1 MNGAPAG
8 SKGFL
13 GRIIEFS
20 LRFRGVVL
28 ILAVV
33 LIGFGLYSLT
43 RAKYD
48 VFPEFAPPQ
57 VVIQT
62 EAPSLAPEQVEVLV
76 TQQVENAINGVAGI
90 ESLRSNSIQG
100 LSVVTATFGPSS
112 DIYRNRQVIAE
123 RLTSVTGQLPQ
134 GVQPPVMT
142 PLTSSTSVVLAVG
155 LTSDKQSLMDL
166 RTLADWTIKQRL
178 LAVPGVAK
186 VAVFGGEAKQ
196 LQIQVHP
203 ERLVQHRL
211 SFAEVISA
219 ARNATGVRGAGFI
232 DNPNQRIVLQSEGQR
247 TTPRTLAQT
256 VVLHQNSSNVTLG
269 DVADIAEA
277 PEPLIGEASIMGK
290 PGVQLVV
297 SEQYGANTLQV
308 SQRVEAAL
316 QGLRPA
322 VEAQGVALTSD
333 LFRPANFIQTATS
346 NVASSLAIGSVLVVI
361 VLFLFLFNIRTALI
375 SIAAIPLSLLVAVT
389 VLEYFGYSL
398 NTMTLGG
405 LAIAIGLLVDDA
417 VITVENIFRRL
428 RENSDEAD
436 PRPPLTVVLS
446 AAWEVR
452 SAVVYA
458 TLAIALVFVP
468 VLTMSGIAGRLFAP
482 LGVAYILAT
491 LASLLVALTVTPA
504 LSLTLLGGRRL
515 AVHEPPVVRWSK
527 ARYGKTLTR
536 VEKHHKA
543 VVVGI
548 VVLTIATLATVP
560 FFGGG
565 FIPELKEGHFIIHM
579 SAVPGT
585 SLQESQRLGQR
596 VTQELLKLPFVR
608 AVGQRAGRA
617 EKADDTWGTHYS
629 EIDVDLKP
637 LKGDEAESSQAD
649 IRKVL
654 ANFPGVNFAVKTFL
668 TERVEETLSG
678 YTASVVVNLFG
689 DDLDTLDAKA
699 QEVAKALASV
709 KGAAEVQVQSP
720 PGTPKL
726 MVRLQQDQIAR
737 WGLTAVEVMD
747 AIRHAY
753 DGESVGQV
761 YEGNR
766 VFGVSVILAPSQRRT
781 IGDVGALPLRNPD
794 GVYVQ
799 LRQLAD
805 LYETSGRYIV
815 LHNGARR
822 VQTITANVS
831 GRDVNSFVSEA
842 QKQLGASV
850 QLPSGYYVEFS
861 GAAAAQAQS
870 SRDLAVHSLL
880 AGIALVLL
888 LSLVMGSRRNLMLVL
903 VNVPFALV
911 GGILAVFAGGGWL
924 SIGSMVGFVTLFG
937 ITLRNSIMMLS
948 HYEHLVIDEGL
959 AWGPEAAIRGASER
973 LSPILMTAL
982 VTALGLLPLAIGSG
996 DPGRE
1001 IEGPMALVILG
1012 GLVTSTALNLLILPG
1027 LALRYAR
1034 FGQSDQAESSPGK
1047 PVQIVSP

>member
-1 MNGAPAG
+1 M
-8 SKGFL
+8 KGPDKRFL
-13 GRIIEFS
+13 GGVIGFS

-28 ILAVV
+28 ILAAV

-62 EAPSLAPEQVEVLV
+62 EAPGLAPEQVEMLV
-76 TQQVENAINGVAGI
+76 TQLVENSINGVAGI

-100 LSVVTATFGPSS
+100 LSVVTATFGPKS

-123 RLTSVTGQLPQ
+123 RLTSLTGQLPQ

-142 PLTSSTSVVLAVG
+142 PLTSSTSVVLAIG
-155 LTSDKQSLMDL
+155 LTSDKQSLMEL
-166 RTLADWTIKQRL
+166 RTVADWTVKQRL

-196 LQIQVHP
+196 LQIQIRP
-203 ERLVQHRL
+203 ERLIQYRL
-211 SFAEVISA
+211 SLGEVLAA

-232 DNPNQRIVLQSEGQR
+232 DNPNQRIVLQSEGQAL
-247 TTPRTLAQT
+247 TPSALAKT
-256 VVLHQNSSNVTLG
+256 VVLHQNGINVTLG

-290 PGVQLVV
+290 PGVQVVV
-297 SEQYGANTLQV
+297 SEQYGANTLEV
-308 SQRVEAAL
+308 TQRVESAL
-316 QGLRPA
+316 EELRPA
-322 VEAQGVALTSD
+322 VETQGISLTHD
-333 LFRPANFIQTATS
+333 LFRPANFIQVATD
-346 NVASSLAIGSVLVVI
+346 NVKSSLAIGGVLVVV
-361 VLFLFLFNIRTALI
+361 VLFLFLFNLRTALI
-375 SIAAIPLSLLVAVT
+375 SIAAIPLSLLMAVT
-389 VLEYFGYSL
+389 VMEYFGYSL

-405 LAIAIGLLVDDA
+405 LAISIGLLVDDA

-428 RENSDEAD
+428 RENGDDAEPKPA
-436 PRPPLTVVLS
+436 LNVVLT

-482 LGVAYILAT
+482 LGVAYIVAT

-504 LSLTLLGGRRL
+504 LSLTLLSGRRL
-515 AVHEPPVVRWSK
+515 AAHEPPLVRWSK
-527 ARYGKTLTR
+527 AKYGAALAR
-536 VEKHHKA
+536 VERHHKG
-543 VVVGI
+543 VIVGV
-548 VVLTIATLATVP
+548 VVLTVATLATLP
-560 FFGGG
+560 YFGGG
-565 FIPELKEGHFIIHM
+565 FIPELKEGHFIVHM

-585 SLQESQRLGQR
+585 ALQESQRLGRQ
-596 VTQELLKLPFVR
+596 VTLELLKLPFVR
-608 AVGQRAGRA
+608 AVGQRVGRA
-617 EKADDTWGTHYS
+617 EKGDDTWGTHYS

-637 LKGDEAESSQAD
+637 LQGEGAETAQAD

-654 ANFPGVNFAVKTFL
+654 AAFPGVNFAVKTFL

-678 YTASVVVNLFG
+678 YTASVVVNVYG
-689 DDLDTLDAKA
+689 TDLDTLDAKA
-699 QEVAKALASV
+699 QEVAKALGRV
-709 KGAAEVQVQSP
+709 PGATEIQVQSP
-720 PGTPKL
+720 PGTPQL
-726 MVRLQQDQIAR
+726 MVRLRQDQVAR
-737 WGLTAVEVMD
+737 WGLTSVEVLE
-747 AIRHAY
+747 AVRSAF
-753 DGESVGQV
+753 DGESVGQT

-766 VFGVSVILAPSQRRT
+766 VFGISAILVPSRRRT
-781 IGDVGALPLRNPD
+781 IDDVGMLPLRNPD

-799 LRQLAD
+799 LRQVANI
-805 LYETSGRYIV
+805 YETSGRYIV

-831 GRDVNSFVSEA
+831 GRDVNSFDNEA
-842 QKQLGASV
+842 KALIANSV
-850 QLPSGYYVEFS
+850 TLPPGSYVEFT

-870 SRDLAVHSLL
+870 THDLVVHSLL

-888 LSLVMGSRRNLMLVL
+888 LSLVMGSTRNLLLVL
-903 VNVPFALV
+903 VNLPFALV

-948 HYEHLVIDEGL
+948 HYEHLVTDEGL
-959 AWGPEAAIRGASER
+959 EWGPEAAIRGASER

-1012 GLVTSTALNLLILPG
+1012 GLVTSTALNLLVLPG

-1034 FGQSDQAESSPGK
+1034 FGTSDLAEPGQVK
-1047 PVQIVSP
+1047 SIEAA

>member
-1 MNGAPAG
+1 MSAANMR

-13 GRIIEFS
+13 GRVIGFS
-20 LRFRGVVL
+20 LHFRGVVL

-33 LIGFGLYSLT
+33 LIGFGLYSLSL
-43 RAKYD
+43 AKYD

-62 EAPSLAPEQVEVLV
+62 EAPGLAPEQVEVLV
-76 TQQVENAINGVAGI
+76 TQPVENSINGVAGI

-100 LSVVTATFGPSS
+100 LSVVTATFGPRS

-123 RLTSVTGQLPQ
+123 RLASLTGQLPQ

-142 PLTSSTSVVLAVG
+142 PLTSSTSVVLAIG
-155 LTSDKQSLMDL
+155 LTSDKHSLMEL

-196 LQIQVHP
+196 LQIQVRP
-203 ERLVQHRL
+203 EKLIQHGL
-211 SFAEVISA
+211 SLAEVVAA

-232 DNPNQRIVLQSEGQR
+232 DNPNQRIVLQSEGQEM
-247 TTPRTLAQT
+247 TPRALAQT
-256 VVLHQNSSNVTLG
+256 VVLHQNGSNVTLG

-308 SQRVEAAL
+308 TQRVEAAL

-322 VEAQGVALTSD
+322 ITAQGIALTSD
-333 LFRPANFIQTATS
+333 LFRPANFIQTATH
-346 NVASSLAIGSVLVVI
+346 NVATSLAIGSVLVVV
-361 VLFLFLFNIRTALI
+361 VLFLFLFNFRTALI

-389 VLEYFGYSL
+389 VIEYFGYSL

-428 RENSDEAD
+428 RENSDAAEPKPA
-436 PRPPLTVVLS
+436 LTVVLN

-482 LGVAYILAT
+482 LGVAYIVAT

-504 LSLTLLGGRRL
+504 LCLVLLSGRRL

-527 ARYGKTLTR
+527 ARYGAMLAGI
-536 VEKHHKA
+536 EKHHKA
-543 VVVGI
+543 VIVGVI
-548 VVLTIATLATVP
+548 VLTVATLATVP

-565 FIPELKEGHFIIHM
+565 FIPELKEGHFIVHM

-608 AVGQRAGRA
+608 AVGQRVGRA

-637 LKGDEAESSQAD
+637 LQGDEAETAQAD

-678 YTASVVVNLFG
+678 YTASVVVNVFG

-699 QEVAKALASV
+699 QEVARALGRV
-709 KGAAEVQVQSP
+709 QGATEVQVQSP

-726 MVRLQQDQIAR
+726 MVKLKQDQIAR
-737 WGLTAVEVMD
+737 WGLTAVEVLD
-747 AIRHAY
+747 AIRNAF
-753 DGESVGQV
+753 DGESVGQI

-766 VFGVSVILAPSQRRT
+766 VFGVSAILVPSRRRT
-781 IGDVGALPLRNPD
+781 LDDVGTLPLRNPD
-794 GVYVQ
+794 GIYVQ
-799 LRQLAD
+799 LRQVAD
-805 LYETSGRYIV
+805 IYETSGRYIV

-842 QKQLGASV
+842 RAGIASNV
-850 QLPSGYYVEFS
+850 NLPAGYYVEFS

-870 SRDLAVHSLL
+870 TRDLAVHSLL

-903 VNVPFALV
+903 VNLPFALV
-911 GGILAVFAGGGWL
+911 GGVLAVFAGGGWL

-948 HYEHLVIDEGL
+948 HYEHLVTDEGL
-959 AWGPEAAIRGASER
+959 AWAPEVAIRGASER

-1001 IEGPMALVILG
+1001 IEGPMGLVILG
-1012 GLVTSTALNLLILPG
+1012 GLVTSTALNLLVLPG

-1034 FGQSDQAESSPGK
+1034 FGKSELAEAGQGK
-1047 PVQIVSP
+1047 PLEAV